1 MPGSLTNI
9 LFFIAGAIVMAIMVY
24 WILRAIAR
32 AQWVNRGNPVP
43 ALKIGALSKQ
53 EIINELEALRGR
65 KIALHYQK
73 TVDGVETAYHMV
85 SRMLTQMSAQCVDSS
100 DDAEVVAWIYAG
112 QSHPFAYTIDGPPRY
127 SKPYSI
133 NGECVPCF
141 LTPAV
146 LLGICHFLKRLNAE
160 GGKV

>member
-1 MPGSLTNI
+1 MYKRRKGKGK
-9 LFFIAGAIVMAIMVY
+9 GAIVMAIMVY

-85 SRMLTQMSAQCVDSS
+85 SRMLTQVSAQCVDSS

-112 QSHPFAYTIDGPPRY
+112 QSHPFAYTITVHHVIPSPTASTVSVY
-127 SKPYSI
+127 LAS
-133 NGECVPCF
+133 
-141 LTPAV
+141 
-146 LLGICHFLKRLNAE
+146 
-160 GGKV
+160 